1 MKRKRT
7 LETEREAFETE
18 EPWNGNK
25 LQSLGTERQVFEPG
39 GLEME
44 SAGLKQRAVSGKR
57 RLQTE
62 EKTWNGRAM
71 ERREKIL
78 NARDI
83 QRRLQREEPCIGK
96 KRCKTE

>member
-1 MKRKRT
+1 MKQKEKPLKRK
-7 LETEREAFETE
+7 
-18 EPWNGNK
+18 
-25 LQSLGTERQVFEPG
+25 SLGTERQVFDPG

-44 SAGLKQRAVSGKR
+44 SAGLKQRALSGKR

-62 EKTWNGRAM
+62 EKAWNGRAM

-96 KRCKTE
+96 KRFKTE